1 MESGDDMSVSEKM
14 TGLMNAVRSMS
25 GTTSELSVDDATAI
39 AGSAGQW
46 GVRVPN
52 LIEESTAEYKSFSGK
67 NSYQYASGVVKAG
80 TKYTTS
86 IDVKN
91 ASIDVKIIVVLYD
104 NSWNWDNTIKSRVQ
118 KNGHLQLTFTPDRDG
133 FAQFSIFATDEKS
146 SFSCD
151 YAKAMWNEGDYAP
164 YTSSTKPYT
173 VDSLAERLTA
183 LENKLGGVTKP
194 VLSAIRRLTAPLNGG
209 VTLVA

>member
-1 MESGDDMSVSEKM
+1 MNVSEKL
-14 TGLMNAVRSMS
+14 TGLMNVIRSMS
-25 GTTSELSVDDATAI
+25 GTTDKLSVDDAMNI
-39 AGSAGQW
+39 ASSAGQW

-52 LIEESTAEYKSFSGK
+52 LIEESAAEYKSFSGK
-67 NSYQYASGVVKAG
+67 DYQYASGAVKAG

-91 ASIDVKIIVVLYD
+91 ASIDVKILVALYD
-104 NSWNWDNTIKSRVQ
+104 RSWKWDNAIKSRVQ
-118 KNGHLQLTFTPDRDG
+118 KDGHLQLTFTPDQDG
-133 FAQFSIFATDEKS
+133 FAQLSILATDEKS

-183 LENKLGGVTKP
+183 LENKLGGVRKP
-194 VLSAIRRLTAPLNGG
+194 VLSAFFRFLKGG
-209 VTLVA
+209 VAYVA